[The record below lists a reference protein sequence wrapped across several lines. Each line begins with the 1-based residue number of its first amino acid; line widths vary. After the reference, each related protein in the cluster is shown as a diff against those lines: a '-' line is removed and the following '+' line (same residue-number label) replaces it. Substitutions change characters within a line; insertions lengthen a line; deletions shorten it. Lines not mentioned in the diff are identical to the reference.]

1 MEISMVEI
9 LKYNDD
15 DLKDNEIDQVVT
27 RVKAFIVSSKNNML
41 IGKTDEGYQLLGGY
55 VADDEEYVQA
65 LSKAI
70 YNETGI
76 ELDKK
81 DSVEPFFEVRYY
93 NKDYKGSG
101 INRLSDMIYFLV
113 KTDKLPNYKKLKLS
127 EKEIAEKLPIEVIRR
142 SMFHKTLKTY
152 IDEEQN
158 PLNKIKTKEIL
169 LAFEKM
175 KEIYKF

>member
-1 MEISMVEI
+1 MVEI

-41 IGKTDEGYQLLGGY
+41 IGKDEEGYQLLGGY
-55 VADDEEYVQA
+55 VGDNEDYVTSLA
-65 LSKAI
+65 TAI

-76 ELDKK
+76 VLDKNDK
-81 DSVEPFFEVRYY
+81 IEPFFEVRYY

-101 INRLSDMIYFLV
+101 VNRLSDVIYFV
-113 KTDKLPNYKKLKLS
+113 VNTDKLPNYKKLKLT
-127 EKEIAEKLPIEVIRR
+127 EKELAEKLPIEVVRR
-142 SMFHKTLKTY
+142 SIFHKVLKDY
-152 IDEEQN
+152 IEAEQS

-169 LAFEKM
+169 IAFEKY
-175 KEIYKF
+175 KEMYKF

>member
-1 MEISMVEI
+1 MVEI

-41 IGKTDEGYQLLGGY
+41 IGKDEEGYQLLGGY
-55 VADDEEYVQA
+55 VEDNEDYKQA
-65 LSKAI
+65 LARHI
-70 YNETGI
+70 YSETGI
-76 ELDKK
+76 VLDVK
-81 DSVEPFFEVRYY
+81 DKIEPFFEVRYY
-93 NKDYKGSG
+93 NRDYTGSG

-113 KTDKLPNYKKLKLS
+113 NTDKLPNYKKLKLS
-127 EKEIAEKLPIEVIRR
+127 EKELAEKMPLEVIRR
-142 SMFHKTLKTY
+142 SIFHKTLNEY
-152 IDEEQN
+152 IASEQN
-158 PLNKIKTKEIL
+158 PLIQVKTKEIL

>member
-1 MEISMVEI
+1 MVEI

-41 IGKTDEGYQLLGGY
+41 IGRDEDGYQLLGGE
-55 VADDEEYVQA
+55 VSAEEDIVQA
-65 LSKAI
+65 LAKHI
-70 YNETGI
+70 FKETGI
-76 ELDKK
+76 TLDAK
-81 DSVEPFFEVRYY
+81 DSIEPFYEIRYY

-101 INRLSDMIYFLV
+101 INRLSDLIYFLV
-113 KTDKLPNYKKLKLS
+113 KTDKLPNYKKLKLT
-127 EKEIAEKLPIEVIRR
+127 EREFAEKMPIEAIKR
-142 SMFHKTLKTY
+142 SMFHKQLKEY
-152 IDEEQN
+152 IDTEEN
-158 PLNKIKTKEIL
+158 ILNKTKAKEIM